1 MARAIG
7 CKMERHVTIGITGHV
22 DHGKTTLVRALTGI
36 DTDRM
41 KEEKIRGLSIEFG
54 IAPMTLPSGVTISL
68 VDVPGHT
75 DFMKNT
81 IRGLSAVDS
90 AILVVS
96 ANDGVMPQTREHFE
110 ILRFLGIETGFIVLS
125 KADLVDRETLE
136 LATLEVYDFVSGSF
150 LEKSP
155 VIPFYG
161 INMRG
166 RDEIIAAI
174 ETLVS
179 TTRRRKDSHRP
190 FRLFIDQIRNFQG
203 LGAVVSG
210 TILSGR
216 LHRGDQLEILPS
228 GQMARARSLETHH
241 SEIEAAIAGAR
252 VGINLQGISL
262 KDISRGMVLAEPG
275 SIRAVRY
282 LNVEFF
288 LSGRGRQ
295 SVKTGQR
302 VKTYLG
308 TTLIGAFLVIIG
320 GDEICPGDT
329 GFAQLRLMDRIGA
342 VAGDPFVVTPMDS
355 TSVIGGG
362 KVLETTPIK
371 YRRAWAPRVLP
382 LLKALQ
388 SREIRQIVR
397 AVITAYPEK
406 LITAKELNHSTGIE
420 WEQFEKVLK
429 NEASEGFLLRIDDQK
444 YISAHIF
451 RNIKSEILLL
461 VERILQEN
469 TVMNRVSMASV
480 KTLLPR
486 EIETCAMDLLL
497 KDLIRE
503 GKLMAVN
510 GGITIPSLFQE
521 RVSARGH
528 VMEQVLSTV
537 EGSGII
543 PVSVATVW
551 RSHQDQE
558 KEEVKKV
565 LEQLLSQGKIV
576 KLSNDRYLSCN
587 GLEEIKNRVSK
598 WVKSHGNIKVNE
610 CNEALGI
617 SRNVGIL
624 ILEYLDSV
632 GFTLRHGNERFLK

>member
-7 CKMERHVTIGITGHV
+7 FNMERHITIGIAGHV

-54 IAPMTLPSGVTISL
+54 IAPMPLPSGVTVSL

-90 AILVVS
+90 AILVVA

-110 ILRFLGIETGFIVLS
+110 ILRILGIETGFVVLT

-136 LATLEVYDFVSGSF
+136 LATLEVYDLVGGSF
-150 LEKSP
+150 LGKNP

-161 INMRG
+161 TNTRG

-179 TTRRRKDSHRP
+179 STRGRKNLHRP
-190 FRLFIDQIRNFQG
+190 FRLFVDQIRNFQG
-203 LGAVVSG
+203 LGTVVSG
-210 TILSGR
+210 TVLSGR
-216 LHRGDQLEILPS
+216 LHRGGQVEVLPS
-228 GQMARARSLETHH
+228 GQTVKVRSLETHH
-241 SEIEAAIAGAR
+241 SEIETAIAGAR
-252 VGINLQGISL
+252 VGLSLPGIPL

-275 SIRAVRY
+275 SMRAVRY

-288 LSGRGRQ
+288 LSGRARQ

-308 TTLIGAFLVIIG
+308 TALIGAFVVVIG
-320 GDEICPGDT
+320 GEEICPGDT
-329 GFAQLRLMDRIGA
+329 GFAQLRLADPVAAI
-342 VAGDPFVVTPMDS
+342 AGDPFIVTPLDS
-355 TSVIGGG
+355 SSVIGGG
-362 KVLETTPIK
+362 RVLETTPIK

-382 LLKALQ
+382 LLKALHAGD
-388 SREIRQIVR
+388 IRRIVR
-397 AVITAYPEK
+397 ALITAYPEK
-406 LITAKELNHSTGIE
+406 LITAKDLSHSTGIQ

-429 NEASEGFLLRIDDQK
+429 DEASEGLLLPIDDQK
-444 YISAHIF
+444 YISPHIF
-451 RNIKSEILLL
+451 QKFKDGVLLL
-461 VERILQEN
+461 VERILREN
-469 TVMNRVSMASV
+469 TVMDKVSTASI
-480 KTLLPR
+480 KSSLPK
-486 EIETCAMDLLL
+486 EIDACAMDLLL
-497 KDLIRE
+497 KDLTRE
-503 GKLMAVN
+503 GKLRAVN
-510 GGITIPSLFQE
+510 GGITIPFVFQE
-521 RVSARGH
+521 RISARGH
-528 VMEQVLSTV
+528 VMEEILSTV

-543 PVSVATVW
+543 PVSMATVW

-565 LEQLLSQGKIV
+565 LEELLAQGKIV
-576 KLSNDRYLSCN
+576 KLSNDRYLTCK

-598 WVKSHGNIKVNE
+598 WVKTHGNIKVNE

-624 ILEYLDSV
+624 ILEYLDSL

>member
-1 MARAIG
+1 
-7 CKMERHVTIGITGHV
+7 MERHITVGIAGHV

-54 IAPMTLPSGVTISL
+54 IAPMTLPSGETISL

-90 AILVVS
+90 ALLVVA
-96 ANDGVMPQTREHFE
+96 ANDGVMLQTREHFE
-110 ILRFLGIETGFIVLS
+110 ILRLLGIETGFVVLS
-125 KADLVDRETLE
+125 KADLVDPETLE
-136 LATLEVYDFVSGSF
+136 LAALEVYDLVRGSF

-161 INMRG
+161 TKMKG

-174 ETLVS
+174 EALLS
-179 TTRRRKDSHRP
+179 ATRRRKDSHRP
-190 FRLFIDQIRNFQG
+190 FRLFIDQVRNFQG
-203 LGAVVSG
+203 LGPVVSG
-210 TILSGR
+210 TILSGK

-241 SEIEAAIAGAR
+241 SAIEAAIAGAR
-252 VGINLQGISL
+252 VGINLPGIPL
-262 KDISRGMVLAEPG
+262 RDISRGMVLAEPG

-288 LSGRGRQ
+288 LSRRARQ

-302 VKTYLG
+302 VKIYLG
-308 TTLIGAFLVIIG
+308 TALIGAFLVIIG
-320 GDEICPGDT
+320 GEEIIPGDS
-329 GFAQLRLMDRIGA
+329 GFAQLRMTDPIGA
-342 VAGDPFVVTPMDS
+342 VAGDPFIVTPMDS
-355 TSVIGGG
+355 TFVIGGG
-362 KVLETTPIK
+362 KVLETAPIK

-382 LLKALQ
+382 LLKAFQ
-388 SREIRQIVR
+388 SRESRQIVR

-406 LITAKELNHSTGIE
+406 LITAKELSHSTGIE
-420 WEQFEKVLK
+420 WEQFEKDLK
-429 NEASEGFLLRIDDQK
+429 AEASEGLLLRIDDQK
-444 YISAHIF
+444 YISVHIF
-451 RNIKSEILLL
+451 RSIKSEILSL
-461 VERILQEN
+461 VERILRED
-469 TVMNRVSMASV
+469 TVMNKVSTASI
-480 KTLLPR
+480 KSLLPKK
-486 EIETCAMDLLL
+486 IDACAMDLLL

-521 RVSARGH
+521 RVSARAH
-528 VMEQVLSTV
+528 VMEQVLSAV

-551 RSHQDQE
+551 QCHQDQE
-558 KEEVKKV
+558 KEEVNKI

-587 GLEEIKNRVSK
+587 GLEEIRNRVSR
-598 WVKSHGNIKVNE
+598 WVKTHGNIKVSE

-632 GFTLRHGNERFLK
+632 DFTLRHGNERFLK